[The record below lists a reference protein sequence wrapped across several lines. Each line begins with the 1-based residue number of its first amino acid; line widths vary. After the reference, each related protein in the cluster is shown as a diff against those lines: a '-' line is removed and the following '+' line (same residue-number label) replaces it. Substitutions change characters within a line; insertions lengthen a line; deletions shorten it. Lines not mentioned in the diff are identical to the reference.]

1 MLGIIISLHE
11 CLKDGQPED
20 VLKTNVNAQRRK
32 ANMLQVLI
40 GLTAGLAAPF
50 IAAGAGA
57 VVGASGMGRVLMSGW
72 L

>member
-1 MLGIIISLHE
+1 
-11 CLKDGQPED
+11 
-20 VLKTNVNAQRRK
+20 
-32 ANMLQVLI
+32 MLQVLI

-72 L
+72 LLPVDLQTHALHALETEGNVF